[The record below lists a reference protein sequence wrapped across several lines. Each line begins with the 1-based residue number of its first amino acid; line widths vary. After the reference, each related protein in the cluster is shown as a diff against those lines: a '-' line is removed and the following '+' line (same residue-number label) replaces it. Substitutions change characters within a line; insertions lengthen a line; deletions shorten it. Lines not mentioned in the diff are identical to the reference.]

1 MDEDEVSL
9 EEMEEYNMV
18 ASKLFRSEEDGY
30 KFYNEYAR
38 CKGFSIR
45 RDKVKRFSGT
55 ELVFWRRFYCSCEGY
70 RTLKNF
76 ERTNRKREPRA
87 LTRCGCK
94 AMLEIEL
101 NGETGMWFV
110 SGFEARHS
118 HRLANLDLVAFLR
131 SHREVNDAQ
140 KAEAVELGVGGL
152 RTCQIMEVM
161 ENNNGGYDKVG
172 FVTRDLYNFFARYK
186 KKRIEGRDA
195 DLVVNHLMAQQEQ
208 DPDFFFRYSI
218 DEKGRLRNLFWAD
231 SQSQLDYEA
240 FSDVVIFDSTY
251 RVNRYNLPFVPFVGA
266 NHHRSTVIFGCGILS
281 NESVSSYVWL
291 LQTLLEAMHQK
302 HPKSLITDGDASMAK
317 AIRKVMPNTD
327 HRLCSWHIEEN
338 MKRHLRRQK
347 LADFKKFLY
356 DAMDV
361 DDFERCWVEYKAKY
375 GFNENNLWISM
386 MYEHYFGPANVNE
399 LLCTRLLTTSH
410 LL

>member
-1 MDEDEVSL
+1 MPLASPASLPLAHIAPAPMPPYRFLRRREKPNLHAPALAYSLPHPTSHSLCFAQTTAVRVHSSSRQPPHASHLRPGCPACPAATGVLLCCTMDEDEVSL

-266 NHHRSTVIFGCGILS
+266 NHHRRCPRH
-281 NESVSSYVWL
+281 NE
-291 LQTLLEAMHQK
+291 
-302 HPKSLITDGDASMAK
+302 
-317 AIRKVMPNTD
+317 
-327 HRLCSWHIEEN
+327 
-338 MKRHLRRQK
+338 
-347 LADFKKFLY
+347 
-356 DAMDV
+356 
-361 DDFERCWVEYKAKY
+361 
-375 GFNENNLWISM
+375 
-386 MYEHYFGPANVNE
+386 
-399 LLCTRLLTTSH
+399 
-410 LL
+410 